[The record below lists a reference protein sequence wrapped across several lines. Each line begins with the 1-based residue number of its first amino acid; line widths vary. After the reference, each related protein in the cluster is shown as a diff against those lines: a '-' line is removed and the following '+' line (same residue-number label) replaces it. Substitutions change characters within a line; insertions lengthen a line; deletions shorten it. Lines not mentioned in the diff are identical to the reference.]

1 MSTERELAEHGIEIK
16 HIQTDVDTL
25 MEDMNELKKRLD
37 AIESALN
44 EIKGGW
50 KVFIFI
56 AGLASAV
63 AEFTS
68 YCIAIINLLCC
79 LLF

>member
-1 MSTERELAEHGIEIK
+1 MLMSTERELAEHGIEIK

-63 AEFTS
+63 VSWAVTHWFKQV
-68 YCIAIINLLCC
+68 IL
-79 LLF
+79 

>member
-1 MSTERELAEHGIEIK
+1 MSTERELAEHGVEIK

-37 AIESALN
+37 AIENTLN

-56 AGLASAV
+56 AGIASAFV
-63 AEFTS
+63 SWVVTH
-68 YCIAIINLLCC
+68 
-79 LLF
+79 

>member
-1 MSTERELAEHGIEIK
+1 MLMSTERELAEHGIEIK

-63 AEFTS
+63 VSWIVTHWFKQE
-68 YCIAIINLLCC
+68 IL
-79 LLF
+79 

>member
-1 MSTERELAEHGIEIK
+1 MLMSTERELAEHGIEIK

-56 AGLASAV
+56 AGIASAV
-63 AEFTS
+63 VSWIVTHWFKQV
-68 YCIAIINLLCC
+68 II
-79 LLF
+79 

>member
-1 MSTERELAEHGIEIK
+1 MLMSTERELAEHGIEIK

-63 AEFTS
+63 VSWAVAHWFKQEF
-68 YCIAIINLLCC
+68 I
-79 LLF
+79 

>member
-56 AGLASAV
+56 A
-63 AEFTS
+63 
-68 YCIAIINLLCC
+68 
-79 LLF
+79 

>member
-44 EIKGGW
+44 EIKDGW

-63 AEFTS
+63 VSWIVTHWFK
-68 YCIAIINLLCC
+68 
-79 LLF
+79 

>member
-1 MSTERELAEHGIEIK
+1 MLMSTERELAEHGIEIK

-63 AEFTS
+63 VSWAVAHWFKQE
-68 YCIAIINLLCC
+68 IL
-79 LLF
+79 

>member
-1 MSTERELAEHGIEIK
+1 MLMSTERELAEHGVEIK

-63 AEFTS
+63 ISWAVTHWFK
-68 YCIAIINLLCC
+68 
-79 LLF
+79 

>member
-1 MSTERELAEHGIEIK
+1 MLMSTERELAEHGVEIK

-56 AGLASAV
+56 AGIASAV
-63 AEFTS
+63 VSWVVTHWFKQG
-68 YCIAIINLLCC
+68 IL
-79 LLF
+79 